1 MANESRRVGLDAKR
15 RIIDASA
22 FTRTAI
28 DLNAAR
34 LTGSG
39 AIMDVGRDDLLREVA
54 ALLEAAQSTADPQKA
69 EELTQRAAVL
79 ISLVDELDALDGSDI
94 TLH

>member
-1 MANESRRVGLDAKR
+1 MS
-15 RIIDASA
+15 
-22 FTRTAI
+22 AI

-69 EELTQRAAVL
+69 EDLTQRAAVL

>member
-1 MANESRRVGLDAKR
+1 MLHVLPDRVRSWMSDGTIYCVK
-15 RIIDASA
+15 
-22 FTRTAI
+22 
-28 DLNAAR
+28 
-34 LTGSG
+34 
-39 AIMDVGRDDLLREVA
+39 VA